1 MKTGTEDLFLSTT
14 EPLSP
19 LRGRKVTVMGL
30 GLFGGGKG
38 VTEFLCRHGARVTV
52 TDTKSPADLAP
63 VMAQVEE
70 LPIRWVL
77 SQHNE
82 RDFLD
87 ADLVIP
93 SPAVPR
99 SHPLLDLCRRRGT
112 PLETEM
118 NLFFKHCRGKICAV
132 TGSNGKTTTT
142 SLIGAMA
149 RERWPTLRVGGNL
162 GLSLLPEVESIA
174 ASEWVVLELSSFQ
187 LEDLTGLPRR
197 PDVAVITN
205 LSPNHLD
212 RHHTYKAYA
221 DSKRAI
227 LSPSSPGAVAI
238 LNAEDAVVRTWAS
251 QQRSTIFFGRTASVL
266 PSASGVWVPEDS
278 DNVFLSQQGQRTNLF
293 NRRDLA
299 LPGQF
304 NIMNAAAAAGAAYA
318 MGVEPRRIAKAVRGF
333 RAVEHR
339 LEPVI
344 KHAGVSYLND
354 SIATTPES
362 TIAAL
367 EALGPNVVVI
377 CGGSSKGCSFHSLG
391 QALSR
396 RTRGVVLLGQTAET
410 IRTAIPCRPG
420 GPRVSM
426 AGTLEDAV
434 CRAREVAK
442 SGDKIILSPA
452 CPSYD
457 MFVNFVERG
466 DRFKK
471 IARELPQKDP
481 G

>member
-1 MKTGTEDLFLSTT
+1 
-14 EPLSP
+14 
-19 LRGRKVTVMGL
+19 
-30 GLFGGGKG
+30 
-38 VTEFLCRHGARVTV
+38 
-52 TDTKSPADLAP
+52 
-63 VMAQVEE
+63 MAEVKD

-77 SQHNE
+77 EQHRE
-82 RDFLD
+82 RDFLE
-87 ADLVIP
+87 ADLVVA

-99 SHPLLDLCRRRGT
+99 SHRLLELCRRRGT

-118 NLFFKHCRGKICAV
+118 NLFFKHCRGKICGV

-142 SLIGAMA
+142 SLLGAMA
-149 RERWPTLRVGGNL
+149 KQRWPTVRVGGNL
-162 GLSLLPEVESIA
+162 GRSLLPEVESIA
-174 ASEWVVLELSSFQ
+174 TDEWVVLELSSFH
-187 LEDLTGLPRR
+187 LEDLSSLRRR

-212 RHHTYKAYA
+212 RHHTYRAYA
-221 DSKRAI
+221 DAKRTI
-227 LSPSSPGAVAI
+227 LLPSGLGGVAI

-251 QQRSTIFFGRTASVL
+251 PQRSTIFFGRTASVL
-266 PSASGVWVPEDS
+266 PSASGVWLREDS
-278 DNVFLSQQGQRTNLF
+278 DSVLLSQHGRLTDLF
-293 NRRDLA
+293 DRRDLA
-299 LPGQF
+299 LAGRF
-304 NIMNAAAAAGAAYA
+304 NALNAAAAAGAAHA
-318 MGVEPRRIAKAVRGF
+318 MGIEPEMIAKAVRSF

-344 KHAGVSYLND
+344 EYEGIRYLND

-362 TIAAL
+362 TVAAL
-367 EALGPNVVVI
+367 EALGPNAVVI

-396 RTRGVVLLGQTAET
+396 RTRGVVILGQTAE
-410 IRTAIPCRPG
+410 AIGTSIPRRPG

-426 AGTLEDAV
+426 AASLEEAV
-434 CRAREVAK
+434 CQARDMAR

-466 DRFKK
+466 NRFKEIVRQ
-471 IARELPQKDP
+471 IAAR
-481 G
+481 

>member
-1 MKTGTEDLFLSTT
+1 MGQSTKELFLQTT
-14 EPLSP
+14 EPLSS
-19 LRGRKVTVMGL
+19 LHGRKVTVMGL

-38 VTEFLCRHGARVTV
+38 VTEFLCRHGACVTV
-52 TDTKSPADLAP
+52 TDTKSATALGP

-70 LPIRWVL
+70 FPIRWVL
-77 SQHNE
+77 EQHCE
-82 RDFLD
+82 RDFLE

-149 RERWPTLRVGGNL
+149 KARWPTLRIGGNL
-162 GLSLLPEVESIA
+162 GRSLLPEVESIA
-174 ASEWVVLELSSFQ
+174 TGEWVVLELSSFH
-187 LEDLTGLPRR
+187 LEDLSSLQRR

-212 RHHTYKAYA
+212 RHHTYEAYA
-221 DSKRAI
+221 DAKRAI
-227 LSPSSPGAVAI
+227 LFPSGPDGVAI

-251 QQRSTIFFGRTASVL
+251 RQRSTIFFGRTASVL
-266 PSASGVWVPEDS
+266 PSACGVWIREDS
-278 DNVFLSQQGQRTNLF
+278 DSVFLSQHGQLTDLF

-299 LPGQF
+299 LPGHF
-304 NIMNAAAAAGAAYA
+304 NTLNAAAAAGAAYA
-318 MGVEPRRIAKAVRGF
+318 MGVEPWRMAEAVRDF

-344 KHAGVSYLND
+344 EYAGLRYLND

-362 TIAAL
+362 TVAAL
-367 EALGPNVVVI
+367 EALGPNAVVI

-391 QALSR
+391 QVLSR
-396 RTRGVVLLGQTAET
+396 RTRGVVLLGQTAAA
-410 IRTAIPCRPG
+410 IRNAIPRRPG

-426 AGTLEDAV
+426 AGTLEEAV
-434 CRAREVAK
+434 CQARDIAER
-442 SGDKIILSPA
+442 GDKIILSPA

-466 DRFKK
+466 DRFKE
-471 IARELPQKDP
+471 IVRQLAQS
-481 G
+481 